1 MFCSS
6 RQLGVSPLIFVV
18 GGGGVV
24 VGVVV
29 VVVSWSFCLPRNERK
44 KKKKKKKKQKRIL
57 QMSVKS
63 QPRKIQFLPTS
74 CWLNFSAP
82 IFFVWLLHIFARTQT
97 KETPSD
103 LCTFDLAIGL
113 FVFLGYFFFLFLLIS
128 PHCGYFFLLLSL
140 GSWVFM
146 VNFPSKWMLFCLHS
160 NS

>member
-1 MFCSS
+1 MSKGHFFLS
-6 RQLGVSPLIFVV
+6 LGLVSV
-18 GGGGVV
+18 G
-24 VGVVV
+24 
-29 VVVSWSFCLPRNERK
+29 K
-44 KKKKKKKKQKRIL
+44 HRIL
-57 QMSVKS
+57 LLKHQKMFFSSKKEKRGKS

>member
-1 MFCSS
+1 MLFFVLGTVFCAWIPQNSKKN
-6 RQLGVSPLIFVV
+6 QKITQI
-18 GGGGVV
+18 
-24 VGVVV
+24 
-29 VVVSWSFCLPRNERK
+29 NK
-44 KKKKKKKKQKRIL
+44 KKKKKT
-57 QMSVKS
+57 

>member
-1 MFCSS
+1 MGPFFFFFGSNQRERYFS
-6 RQLGVSPLIFVV
+6 MEHGRWKVARRS
-18 GGGGVV
+18 
-24 VGVVV
+24 
-29 VVVSWSFCLPRNERK
+29 LP
-44 KKKKKKKKQKRIL
+44 
-57 QMSVKS
+57 

>member
-1 MFCSS
+1 MLFVFYFLSLTHFS
-6 RQLGVSPLIFVV
+6 FFFFQRQVKISLIKITI
-18 GGGGVV
+18 
-24 VGVVV
+24 
-29 VVVSWSFCLPRNERK
+29 PKIK
-44 KKKKKKKKQKRIL
+44 KKHQKN
-57 QMSVKS
+57 KS

-128 PHCGYFFLLLSL
+128 PHCGYFFFLLSL

>member
-1 MFCSS
+1 MKKRNLNGSFFFSFFSS
-6 RQLGVSPLIFVV
+6 SPFI
-18 GGGGVV
+18 
-24 VGVVV
+24 
-29 VVVSWSFCLPRNERK
+29 
-44 KKKKKKKKQKRIL
+44 II
-57 QMSVKS
+57 S

>member
-1 MFCSS
+1 MNISEMS
-6 RQLGVSPLIFVV
+6 IEEGK
-18 GGGGVV
+18 
-24 VGVVV
+24 
-29 VVVSWSFCLPRNERK
+29 RK
-44 KKKKKKKKQKRIL
+44 KEKEKTSMRNNIQTSFNRRRQPNIL
-57 QMSVKS
+57 PNFYSHNKEIIWKTKLLIS

>member
-1 MFCSS
+1 MRNTYKKISVFFDEIGG
-6 RQLGVSPLIFVV
+6 RKKL
-18 GGGGVV
+18 GGGFFFFFFFF
-24 VGVVV
+24 
-29 VVVSWSFCLPRNERK
+29 FCFLFFFLFYFIYLDPWA
-44 KKKKKKKKQKRIL
+44 
-57 QMSVKS
+57 

>member
-1 MFCSS
+1 MIHFLSFFYYNKLMPKKTTNASLPKKSCDFFFCPEKKISAFFLPPQNS
-6 RQLGVSPLIFVV
+6 QIRTTCKLG
-18 GGGGVV
+18 GHA
-24 VGVVV
+24 
-29 VVVSWSFCLPRNERK
+29 
-44 KKKKKKKKQKRIL
+44 
-57 QMSVKS
+57 

>member
-1 MFCSS
+1 MLNRSCTQITALKKKVWLSGLFW
-6 RQLGVSPLIFVV
+6 LKIL
-18 GGGGVV
+18 
-24 VGVVV
+24 
-29 VVVSWSFCLPRNERK
+29 RK
-44 KKKKKKKKQKRIL
+44 KGRKKSEKEDHRT
-57 QMSVKS
+57 